1 MNVFE
6 LYGSLGLKTEE
17 FSQGLSSAITDI
29 TKFGGIV
36 ANVIDV
42 VKKVDNVITTISNT
56 TVSATGDLLTGAF
69 NIAKAFDDNVMGA
82 VDRAEGVVVNAF
94 SQMASAGY
102 DFFRSAVDEGMSFDA
117 ALGQVSATL
126 LQTREGF
133 DGNIVSVDGFTGS
146 LRDLAKEL
154 GATTKFTAT
163 QAGEA
168 LNYMALAGYD
178 AQTSAEMLP
187 KVLDLAAAG
196 AMDLG
201 TASDMVTDAQT
212 ALGLSIDD
220 TSVLIDQMAKT
231 ASSSNTSVS
240 QLGDAILTIGAT
252 GRMVKGGFTE
262 LNTALGILA
271 DNGIKASEGGNEL
284 RRILVRLTAPGQDA
298 AATMESL
305 GFSAYDAQGNIKSLP
320 DMFADLNQAL
330 SGYTPKRRNAAISD
344 IFGQYALAGANALLK
359 TSSER
364 WEELTE
370 KIVDSEGAA
379 KAMAEIQLETLPGQ
393 VTLLTSAFSGLK
405 TEIFEKVAPT
415 MRDFIETL
423 TTGLGMAAEDVRNGD
438 WGLAF
443 RDIGNT
449 AATLIK
455 QGAMEISDSSSTIT
469 EFIDGIVLVA
479 DKIGTALFE
488 SGSEVLPRLSG
499 HLLYFS
505 ELLIQKFAD
514 FLSNQENVD
523 TITDTIGVLIDQIST
538 FLDNNSD
545 DLYTI
550 FSTLFDL
557 GIQFIDDLFVLKRET
572 VYELIYRKATEL
584 LDGLPEKIVAYLNDN
599 KTEETANNILSWVG
613 TILTKLIDGA
623 EVVVPKAVD
632 FLLGVAGKA
641 IEGVANYLS
650 DEENVEKI
658 RTSLTLIIRNLD
670 TFLHKHSQDFYTIV
684 ETIYDLAVEFLP
696 QVFKLKRETTAAV
709 IATLIKKIFI
719 SSWFEEDIKDS
730 ASTGIGTPIG
740 EGLAEGVSESP
751 VAAKNLF
758 RKAILAILGAF
769 TDGFEIHSPSE
780 LFKREVGA
788 YIGEGIVSGISDK
801 IEKSK
806 QEIDNIID
814 KIKKPFTDI
823 VDKAKTWGSDL
834 IDNFI
839 SGISSMKDKLG
850 EKANEIAR
858 TISEFLHFSLPEKGP
873 LSESD
878 EWMPDFMSN
887 LAQGIE
893 QNRGLVQDAIKDVAG
908 DMQID
913 NSIVAPRKSP
923 ESSRATSGNSYV
935 FEFRIGNINGTTARD
950 AENFAENVSQLLRA
964 QVFRE
969 QAAYI

>member
-69 NIAKAFDDNVMGA
+69 NIAKAFDDNVMGS

-94 SQMASAGY
+94 SHMASAGY
-102 DFFRSAVDEGMSFDA
+102 DFFRSAVDEGMGFDA

-126 LQTREGF
+126 LQTREDF
-133 DGNIVSVDGFTGS
+133 DNNIVSVDGFTGS

-163 QAGEA
+163 QAGEG

-240 QLGDAILTIGAT
+240 GLGDAILSIGAT
-252 GRMVKGGFTE
+252 GRMLKGGFTE

-271 DNGIKASEGGNEL
+271 DNGKKASEGGNEL

-320 DMFADLNQAL
+320 DMFAELNAAME
-330 SGYTPKRRNAAISD
+330 GYTQQQKNVAISD

-359 TSSER
+359 TSAER
-364 WEELTE
+364 WQELTDE
-370 KIVDSEGAA
+370 IVDSKGAA
-379 KAMAEIQLETLPGQ
+379 KEMADIQLETLPGQ

-415 MRDFIETL
+415 MKGFVETL
-423 TTGLGMAAEDVRNGD
+423 ATGLGMAAEDVRNGD

-449 AATLIK
+449 AVTLIK
-455 QGAMEISDSSSTIT
+455 QGAMEISNSSSTIT
-469 EFIDGIVLVA
+469 EFIDGIVLAA
-479 DKIGTALFE
+479 DEIGTALFE
-488 SGSEVLPRLSG
+488 SGSEFMPRLSG

-505 ELLIQKFAD
+505 ESLIQKFAD

-545 DLYTI
+545 DLYTV
-550 FSTLFDL
+550 FSTLFD
-557 GIQFIDDLFVLKRET
+557 IAISFVDDIFILKRKT
-572 VYELIYRKATEL
+572 IYDILYKKATEILSDLGTNIKKYLDSNEVTKTVNNVFDFIETIAGKL
-584 LDGLPEKIVAYLNDN
+584 LSTSSEITPPILDFVLDIADRAIDGLAEFLTD
-599 KTEETANNILSWVG
+599 EEHLDEIRG
-613 TILTKLIDGA
+613 TINYILLKL
-623 EVVVPKAVD
+623 
-632 FLLGVAGKA
+632 
-641 IEGVANYLS
+641 
-650 DEENVEKI
+650 
-658 RTSLTLIIRNLD
+658 
-670 TFLHKHSQDFYTIV
+670 QDFFDENEDELYTIL
-684 ETIYDLAVEFLP
+684 ET
-696 QVFKLKRETTAAV
+696 V
-709 IATLIKKIFI
+709 I
-719 SSWFEEDIKDS
+719 D
-730 ASTGIGTPIG
+730 TGIGFVWKVFELRRKTTARVLGQTIKDILSDAWGGQGGIESHVGWIG
-740 EGLAEGVSESP
+740 TMIVEGLGGGIISALPNLMSGAQHMVST
-751 VAAKNLF
+751 VLNVL
-758 RKAILAILGAF
+758 
-769 TDGFEIHSPSE
+769 TDGFGVHSPS
-780 LFKREVGA
+780 RV
-788 YIGEGIVSGISDK
+788 
-801 IEKSK
+801 
-806 QEIDNIID
+806 
-814 KIKKPFTDI
+814 TR
-823 VDKAKTWGSDL
+823 DL
-834 IDNFI
+834 IGKNI
-839 SGISSMKDKLG
+839 ALGIG
-850 EKANEIAR
+850 VGF
-858 TISEFLHFSLPEKGP
+858 SEE
-873 LSESD
+873 
-878 EWMPDFMSN
+878 MPNVIEDI
-887 LAQGIE
+887 QGSIP
-893 QNRGLVQDAIKDVAG
+893 NRFDVDPKIAIKSENDKVRNG
-908 DMQID
+908 
-913 NSIVAPRKSP
+913 
-923 ESSRATSGNSYV
+923 SRATSGNSYV

-950 AENFAENVSQLLRA
+950 AEDFAENVSQLLRA